1 MKKMKETNK
10 ILLNLPASGRRKAF
24 KSSDPADALSNPLQR
39 PIKAAFLF
47 FWLAKTS
54 FRSSNIFSLYV
65 NFKSSLKHAY
75 PSFPVNL
82 NILTVTS
89 RGIWLT
95 VTMKTTDNYH
105 CYIPRLSL
113 NKTSTV
119 VGWFLVM
126 CPWSNSNVSRLGYI
140 CAVVALESWESWLRF
155 GKHQRLS
162 GKQNCFPR
170 DHTLSV

>member
-10 ILLNLPASGRRKAF
+10 ILLNLPASGRRKGF

-47 FWLAKTS
+47 FSLAKTS

-65 NFKSSLKHAY
+65 NFKSSPKHAH
-75 PSFPVNL
+75 PSFPVNIY
-82 NILTVTS
+82 ILTVTS
-89 RGIWLT
+89 SGISLT

-119 VGWFLVM
+119 VG
-126 CPWSNSNVSRLGYI
+126 
-140 CAVVALESWESWLRF
+140 
-155 GKHQRLS
+155 
-162 GKQNCFPR
+162 
-170 DHTLSV
+170 